1 MLPHRWS
8 LTRPWRVVIGLPRL
22 LVGPDTSTASVLRVP
37 TVLGVTSIAGL
48 IGACTTSWVGLPSS
62 SSSYIWRPPALGLL
76 VMVML
81 LVLELIVIG

>member
-8 LTRPWRVVIGLPRL
+8 LTRPRRVVIGLPRL
-22 LVGPDTSTASVLRVP
+22 LVGPDTSTTSVLRVP

-62 SSSYIWRPPALGLL
+62 SSSSYIGRPPALSLL
-76 VMVML
+76 VML

>member
-8 LTRPWRVVIGLPRL
+8 LTRSWGVVIGLSRL
-22 LVGPDTSTASVLRVP
+22 LVGPDTSTTTVLRVT

-48 IGACTTSWVGLPSS
+48 IGACSTSWVSLSPS
-62 SSSYIWRPPALGLL
+62 SSSYIWRAHALGLL
-76 VMVML
+76 VML

>member
-8 LTRPWRVVIGLPRL
+8 LTRSWGVVIGLPRL
-22 LVGPDTSTASVLRVP
+22 LVGPDTSTTSVLRVP

-48 IGACTTSWVGLPSS
+48 IGACTTSRVRLSS
-62 SSSYIWRPPALGLL
+62 SSSYIGRAPALCLL